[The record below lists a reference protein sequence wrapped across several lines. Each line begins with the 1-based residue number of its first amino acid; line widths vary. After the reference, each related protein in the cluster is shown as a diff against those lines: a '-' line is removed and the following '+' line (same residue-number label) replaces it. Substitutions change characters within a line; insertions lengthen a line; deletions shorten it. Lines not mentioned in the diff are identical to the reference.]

1 MTQAQVLNGREI
13 AERRARDLERSL
25 AALSANGIRLCLA
38 TVQVGRSEDTE
49 LYARSIDRLL
59 QRLQID
65 RIASVSDA
73 DVSEDDLAAK
83 IEFFN
88 TDPTVTGILLFAPL
102 PQRLCTPRIL
112 NAIDPLKDV
121 EGRRLFCASGAAK
134 VLSPTALAVGE
145 LISETGRNVAGL
157 EAVVVGHSDVV
168 GKPAAILLMDRL
180 ATVTV
185 CHVKTRDLESHIRRA
200 EIVVA
205 AAGRP
210 GLIKGDWVR
219 PGAIVID
226 VGENVVNGRL
236 VGDVEYDTAVR
247 RAAFIS
253 PVPGGVGPLTNLM
266 LVHNLLS
273 LQRLKEGRAER

>member
-1 MTQAQVLNGREI
+1 MTAARILNGRDI
-13 AERRARDLERSL
+13 AERRSRELERSL
-25 AALSANGIRLCLA
+25 SELTANGIRLCLA
-38 TVQVGRSEDTE
+38 TVQVGRSEDTQ
-49 LYARSIDRLL
+49 LYARSIDRIL
-59 QRLQID
+59 QRLEID
-65 RIASVSDA
+65 RIASISDA
-73 DVSEDDLAAK
+73 EVSEEAFAAK
-83 IEFFN
+83 IDLFN
-88 TDPTVTGILLFAPL
+88 SDPTVTGILLFAPL

-121 EGRRLFCASGAAK
+121 EGRRLFCASGPAK

-145 LISETGRNVAGL
+145 LIAETGRSITGL

-168 GKPAAILLMDRL
+168 GKPSAVLLMDRL

-205 AAGRP
+205 AAGKA
-210 GLIKGDWVR
+210 GLIKGDWIR

-226 VGENVVNGRL
+226 VGENFVGGRL
-236 VGDVEYDTAVR
+236 VGDVEFETASR
-247 RAAFIS
+247 RAGFIS

-266 LVHNLLS
+266 LVQNLLS
-273 LQRLKEGRAER
+273 LQRLKGGRSEP